1 MGQKQ
6 RLRLI
11 IAAVFLGSLVFFYGF
26 NDGTASWFWVWP
38 LLLAIVIY
46 NFLLWGERC
55 PACKREFALEAM
67 ESDTFR
73 TTWQCRYCEHR
84 LKRLNMR
91 PNP

>member
-1 MGQKQ
+1 MGRKQ

-11 IAAVFLGSLVFFYGF
+11 IAGVFLASLVFFYGF
-26 NDGTASWFWVWP
+26 NDGTSGWFWIAP
-38 LLLAIVIY
+38 LVLAVVVY

-55 PACKREFALEAM
+55 PACKRDFALEALD
-67 ESDTFR
+67 SDAFR

-84 LKRLNMR
+84 LKRLNMH